1 MRTILGRLAGALL
14 ALVLTSGL
22 AAAQTKIT
30 IAVGGGA
37 CLCYLPTVL
46 AKQLGE
52 YDKAG
57 LAVELVDLKG
67 GSDALKAVL
76 GGSADVVSGY
86 FDHCVNLAA
95 KKQELTSFVVYDRYP
110 GLVLVVSPSH
120 NAEIKSIKDL
130 AGKKV
135 GVSAPGSS
143 TDFFLK
149 YLLKK
154 NGVDASGVAVIGVGL
169 GATAVAAMQQGQI
182 DAAVMLDPS
191 VTVLQGSYP
200 DLRILSDTRTQKDT
214 LDVFGGE
221 YPGGALYSTTA
232 WIASHE
238 KEAQALTNAIVNTLD
253 LDPLAFGRRYHGE
266 NAAGNR
272 RQEQGALSRRAQ
284 EHDPDVFGDRHDG
297 PQGRRRGARGVQREF
312 ARGCEGQYRPQQ
324 DLHQQICRSGE
335 EDDGDECEISR
346 LDDASGDSPRHD
358 ARSRC
363 AAVVVAVRGGAA
375 RRDISAFRRQAG
387 GETAA
392 LERPHPARA
401 QSGFQQRP
409 SSRASYF
416 ETDFASF
423 LAWRDWGFPDP
434 DVFNGFGM
442 GALRCADGAFVL
454 GEMGR
459 HTANAGRIYF
469 PSGTPDLDD
478 ISDGTVDIAGSV
490 AREVEEETGLTPADY
505 RADAHWDCVVSGA
518 AIAMIRILNVDSSG
532 EALRAR
538 IEANLGRQHQPE
550 LSAIHLVR
558 GTSDLTAA
566 MPRFVTAFI
575 EKQFSS
581 RSA

>member
-1 MRTILGRLAGALL
+1 MEEPMRKMFGLLSGAFL
-14 ALVLTSGL
+14 ALVLMSGF

-30 IAVGGGA
+30 IAVGGGS

-200 DLRILSDTRTQKDT
+200 DLRILSDTRTAKDT

-232 WIASHE
+232 WVASHE
-238 KEAQALTNAIVNTLD
+238 KEAQGLTNAIVNTLAWIHSHS
-253 LDPLAFGRRYHGE
+253 P
-266 NAAGNR
+266 
-272 RQEQGALSRRAQ
+272 
-284 EHDPDVFGDRHDG
+284 
-297 PQGRRRGARGVQREF
+297 
-312 ARGCEGQYRPQQ
+312 
-324 DLHQQICRSGE
+324 E
-335 EDDGDECEISR
+335 EIMAKMPPEIVGKNKE
-346 LDDASGDSPRHD
+346 LYL
-358 ARSRC
+358 
-363 AAVVVAVRGGAA
+363 
-375 RRDISAFRRQAG
+375 
-387 GETAA
+387 AA
-392 LERPHPARA
+392 LKNTIPMY
-401 QSGFQQRP
+401 S
-409 SSRASYF
+409 
-416 ETDFASF
+416 
-423 LAWRDWGFPDP
+423 
-434 DVFNGFGM
+434 
-442 GALRCADGAFVL
+442 
-454 GEMGR
+454 
-459 HTANAGRIYF
+459 
-469 PSGTPDLDD
+469 
-478 ISDGTVDIAGSV
+478 
-490 AREVEEETGLTPADY
+490 ETGKMDPKG
-505 RADAHWDCVVSGA
+505 ADAVLAVFSESSPEVAKANIDLSKTFTNRFVEA
-518 AIAMIRILNVDSSG
+518 AKKTT
-532 EALRAR
+532 
-538 IEANLGRQHQPE
+538 
-550 LSAIHLVR
+550 
-558 GTSDLTAA
+558 GTSA
-566 MPRFVTAFI
+566 
-575 EKQFSS
+575 K
-581 RSA
+581 